1 MRNFDNYEQI
11 TDNEGN
17 LLVGKLVFC
26 RKGTT
31 TQETIYAWDSEHN
44 EYVAINPEVYIN
56 ANGRPENQIFL
67 GDTDYTIYVFK
78 YIGNGEMDLDADP
91 ENWLAQYS
99 FNNLYLTFEIDIKTD
114 SPTLIAN
121 MTELEATDPA
131 NVGLVNGKALV
142 CLGGYNALGDCPPV
156 FYVWDNTSTKTATGV
171 DIVAVT
177 GISVGRW
184 LLVNTFT
191 EIGFDVRHAGCFAEP
206 TTADTNINQSY
217 AIQRADTYAVKYGLK
232 LVFPDLFD
240 DTYSYYLLTNL
251 IVNSEVVAADGVKL
265 ITATSANLKNVSEEN
280 LKKKVPFVYHDG
292 TYTGTWSVTG
302 DTIRTGYFENQ
313 ETGSNTN
320 WPPTIVA
327 NKKYI
332 YDASF
337 NCDGGI
343 DPIIAVSNIDVEFVL
358 LLENEI
364 YRLTNCKIESKG
376 KIKRHCYFYDCEIKG
391 TFFDSTLTARD
402 MADNSFSGCKS
413 SIDTWGSVE
422 KFVVYKAYNGDRW
435 LDLDGRN
442 CSLDLSSYGGGN
454 YYPFPFLKITNA
466 TFSSIT
472 TFPVDKDGVK
482 GTFLTLEN
490 VSMAALEL
498 SPNTAITSF
507 ILKNCNININQENSG
522 TLPNAV
528 FKAQGSTI
536 SGDALQVKTFEIY
549 NCNIQNA
556 IGNNSG
562 SATATGIVEDSII
575 DGHCIDFF
583 STSTFNV
590 IFKNNVLRNGGQ
602 LGFYGSGANQT
613 FVKTIIANNSVEDG
627 PRDFIVNGVSSWNLA
642 NIGSYEYNGNTGILK
657 GEDKI
662 KLVLRIPYYTYGATI
677 PDGTLRYFQQRSANS
692 DYCDLKGVTIGDV
705 LFSFGENTQH
715 DILARTEPPCNTYGA
730 GPNYLREFSDS
741 GTFVNSDTYQKVAGA
756 ICTAIYDAGVVDTKG
771 IFDGTFGG
779 YDCVVITH
787 SGLSDGDLCDLVLQI
802 DKVHRAEAT
811 GGLVK

>member
-78 YIGNGEMDLDADP
+78 YIGNGEMDLDAEP

-131 NVGLVNGKALV
+131 NVGLVNGKALI
-142 CLGGYNALGDCPPV
+142 CLGGYNKLGDCPPV

-171 DIVAVT
+171 DIVSVT

-191 EIGFDVRHAGCFAEP
+191 EIGLDVRHAGCFAEP

-251 IVNSEVVAADGVKL
+251 IVNSEVVVADGVKL
-265 ITATSANLKNVSEEN
+265 LTATSANLKNVSEEN

-337 NCDGGI
+337 NCDGGT

-364 YRLTNCKIESKG
+364 YNLTNCKIESKG
-376 KIKRHCYFYDCEIKG
+376 KIKNHCYFTNCEIKG
-391 TFFDSTLTARD
+391 YFFDSSLTDRD
-402 MADNSFSGCKS
+402 IADNSFSGCS
-413 SIDTWGSVE
+413 SLLETWDSVN
-422 KFVVYKAYNGDRW
+422 KFVVYKITNGDSS
-435 LDLDGRN
+435 LDLLGRQ

-454 YYPFPFLKITNA
+454 YYPFPFMKISNA
-466 TFSSIT
+466 SFSSVT
-472 TFPVDKDGVK
+472 TFPIDSN
-482 GTFLTLEN
+482 GTQKPYFILEN
-490 VSMAALEL
+490 VTMYNLEL
-498 SPNTAITSF
+498 SPNTALQVF
-507 ILKNCNININQENSG
+507 ELKNSTINIDVEDGG

-528 FKAQGSTI
+528 FKAQGSKI
-536 SGDALQVKTFEIY
+536 SGDSLQVKTLEIY
-549 NCNIQNA
+549 NCNILNA
-556 IGNNSG
+556 IGNNSD

-583 STSTFNV
+583 STSTFKV

-602 LGFYGSGANQT
+602 LGFYGSGANQS
-613 FVKTIIANNSVEDG
+613 FVTTIIANNSVEDG
-627 PRDFIVNGVSSWNLA
+627 PRDFVVNGVSSWNVA

-657 GEDKI
+657 GDSYEKEI
-662 KLVLRIPYYTYGATI
+662 EVPYYHSGDTI
-677 PDGTLRYFQQRSANS
+677 PDGVTKYVQEDGTNTGVLHGFALI
-692 DYCDLKGVTIGDV
+692 DL
-705 LFSFGENTQH
+705 LFSFGENLKK
-715 DILARTEPPCNTYGA
+715 DVVVELKNLS
-730 GPNYLREFSDS
+730 YLGVTWVYR
-741 GTFVNSDTYQKVAGA
+741 A
-756 ICTAIYDAGVVDTKG
+756 ISSAGVVT
-771 IFDGTFGG
+771 I
-779 YDCVVITH
+779 Y
-787 SGLSDGDLCDLVLQI
+787 
-802 DKVHRAEAT
+802 EYNT
-811 GGLVK
+811 GGNEIMIAPPEVHKAGSVATREIYGTAAAVYAYSGMTTGDTMHGVLSVRYMD

>member
-44 EYVAINPEVYIN
+44 EYVAINPVVYIN
-56 ANGRPENQIFL
+56 ANGRPENQIYL

-78 YIGNGEMDLDADP
+78 YIGNGEMDLDADT

-121 MTELEATDPA
+121 MAELEATDPA

-156 FYVWDNTSTKTATGV
+156 FYVWDNASTKTANGV

-191 EIGFDVRHAGCFAEP
+191 ETGFDVRHAGCFAEP
-206 TTADTNINQSY
+206 TTGDTNINQSY

-251 IVNSEVVAADGVKL
+251 IVNNEVVAADGVKL

-302 DTIRTGYFENQ
+302 DTIRTGYFENA

-343 DPIIAVSNIDVEFVL
+343 DPIIALSNIDVEFVL

-364 YRLTNCKIESKG
+364 YSLTNCKIESKG
-376 KIKRHCYFYDCEIKG
+376 KIKRHCYFFDCEIKG
-391 TFFDSTLTARD
+391 SFFDSTLTEREI
-402 MADNSFSGCKS
+402 ADNSFSGCS
-413 SIDTWGSVE
+413 SLFETWDSVN
-422 KFVVYKAYNGDRW
+422 KFVVYKITNGDSS
-435 LDLDGRN
+435 LDLQGKE
-442 CSLDLSSYGGGN
+442 CSLDLSSYSDDE
-454 YYPFPFLKITNA
+454 YYAFPFMKISNA
-466 TFSSIT
+466 SFSSVT
-472 TFPVDKDGVK
+472 TFPINSN
-482 GTFLTLEN
+482 GTQKPYFILEN
-490 VSMAALEL
+490 VTMNNLEL
-498 SPNTAITSF
+498 SPNTALQVFT
-507 ILKNCNININQENSG
+507 LKNSSVIIDVVDSG
-522 TLPNAV
+522 TIKNATLT
-528 FKAQGSTI
+528 AQNSTL
-536 SGDALQVKTFEIY
+536 SGDPLAVKTFNLY
-549 NCNIQNA
+549 NSKLNCA
-556 IGNNSG
+556 IGNDSD
-562 SATATGIVEDSII
+562 SATATGIVEDCII
-575 DGHCIDFF
+575 DGHCVDLF
-583 STSTFNV
+583 STSTFKL
-590 IFKNNVLRNGGQ
+590 IFKNNVLRNNAT
-602 LGFYGSGANQT
+602 LNLKGSGSNQS
-613 FVKTIIANNSVEDG
+613 FVSTIIANNSVEDG
-627 PRDFIVNGVSSWNLA
+627 PRDFIVNSVSSWNLS
-642 NIGSYEYNGNTGILK
+642 NIGSYEYKGNTGILK
-657 GEDKI
+657 GEDKVKI
-662 KLVLRIPYYTYGATI
+662 ILRLPYYHNGSTI
-677 PDGTLRYFQQRSANS
+677 PDGTLRYIHQRTSLNV
-692 DYCDLKGVTIGDV
+692 YCDLVGVTIGDL

-715 DILARTEPPCNTYGA
+715 DILIKIEPTYVDSDA
-730 GPNYLREFSDS
+730 SFNWVREFSDS

-771 IFDGTFGG
+771 VFDGTFGG
-779 YDCVVITH
+779 YDCLVIDST
-787 SGLSDGDLCDLVLQI
+787 LSDGDLCDIILNVEKI
-802 DKVHRAEAT
+802 YRAEAT